1 MFGIGKRKEKED
13 LKEEPENEVV
23 LDGALDEQVDEVS
36 EFIDSF
42 DAEEFK
48 FSGGF
53 KFVATYSD
61 GSWIVT
67 SNVFGVAKHKT
78 IKRAVDSQVRHVNQI
93 AKNDVGIEMPCFFLA
108 GVKRKADDRI
118 DFFIMSNKPK
128 HNRILRSKVGCNF
141 FCYSPEHGVEYFG
154 SADLAKNRASKILSG
169 YVQMGKDLKDMV
181 SMEEAICQ
189 VFWGE
194 VKGRMFSSKIVEGDL
209 NIPGVNDIQ
218 VAMKALGAFLTGNTE
233 E

>member
-1 MFGIGKRKEKED
+1 MFGFGKRKEKEN
-13 LKEEPENEVV
+13 LKKELKDEVV
-23 LDGALDEQVDEVS
+23 LGGALDEQVDEVS

-53 KFVATYSD
+53 KFVATYSE

-67 SNVFGVAKHKT
+67 SNVFGIAKYKT
-78 IKRAVDSQVRHVNQI
+78 IKRAVDSQVRYVNQV
-93 AKNDVGIEMPCFFLA
+93 AKNDANIRFPAFFLA

-118 DFFIMSNKPK
+118 DFFVMSNKPN
-128 HNRILRSKVGCNF
+128 HNIILRSKVGCNF

-154 SADLAKNRASKILSG
+154 SADFAKNRASKILSG

-209 NIPGVNDIQ
+209 NVPGVNDMQ
-218 VAMKALGAFLTGNTE
+218 VAMKALGDFLTGNTE